1 MAKPSTIRE
10 LEEFV
15 RQKQGD
21 FGSKRV
27 QRAADEIP
35 NLERMYTQGALQNA
49 FAGDLPQALMTM
61 NPAEFEKFATP
72 IPRQVERLGTRHTRD
87 REEVAF
93 KDYIKHLGKL
103 EGGFDSVPRLEI
115 NKQNIMPFHHIAA
128 HEGRHRSRALTKN
141 KVEKSL
147 VGLVPQMIDKP
158 MSQEEL
164 LQEMRAKLY
173 GRPLVI
179 PQSTYAG
186 VNRRQLEL
194 PDYYGKGGKVKEPK
208 KTVKAYKMFRVDP
221 KRPGQLFP
229 LFVDA
234 DTPVPMNQWVD
245 AIEGSMANG
254 KVKSK
259 IGPLAY
265 RPGWHAGDLPLA
277 THIGDKDDE
286 QKAEVAR
293 INALRQEML
302 ADLGGDAE
310 SKKIVNKMYPYPE
323 WVNAPRLRNPN
334 HIWAEIEMPNDVD
347 WQAEATRRGH
357 NEQGKFSPVRAHI
370 TDQLPKGGHYRYKT
384 NANMTGNWLIG
395 GAMKVNKI
403 LHDAEVEAINK
414 AAGTADLPRRK
425 PMKHEDFGFAEGGS
439 VAPDEW
445 MAEEYANHNHDPLKA
460 EFRRLA
466 EGGSTMP
473 QDVKAKLDQLKQEFT
488 QLAERDR
495 RAAQAVW
502 NAEQMAK
509 PTGKKKGGNVS
520 IDGMRYALTMK
531 RGKKHG

>member
-72 IPRQVERLGTRHTRD
+72 IPRQVERLGKRHTRD

-115 NKQNIMPFHHIAA
+115 NKQNSLPFHHVAA

-141 KVEKSL
+141 KVDKAL

-179 PQSTYAG
+179 PQNTYAG
-186 VNRRQLEL
+186 VSRRQLEL
-194 PDYYGKGGKVKEPK
+194 PDYYAEGGKVDE
-208 KTVKAYKMFRVDP
+208 
-221 KRPGQLFP
+221 L
-229 LFVDA
+229 
-234 DTPVPMNQWVD
+234 
-245 AIEGSMANG
+245 
-254 KVKSK
+254 
-259 IGPLAY
+259 
-265 RPGWHAGDLPLA
+265 
-277 THIGDKDDE
+277 KD
-286 QKAEVAR
+286 
-293 INALRQEML
+293 
-302 ADLGGDAE
+302 
-310 SKKIVNKMYPYPE
+310 
-323 WVNAPRLRNPN
+323 
-334 HIWAEIEMPNDVD
+334 
-347 WQAEATRRGH
+347 
-357 NEQGKFSPVRAHI
+357 
-370 TDQLPKGGHYRYKT
+370 
-384 NANMTGNWLIG
+384 
-395 GAMKVNKI
+395 
-403 LHDAEVEAINK
+403 
-414 AAGTADLPRRK
+414 
-425 PMKHEDFGFAEGGS
+425 
-439 VAPDEW
+439 
-445 MAEEYANHNHDPLKA
+445 
-460 EFRRLA
+460 EFMRLA
-466 EGGSTMP
+466 QGGSTIP
-473 QDVKAKLDQLKQEFT
+473 EDVKAKLDQLKQEFT

-495 RAAQAVW
+495 RAAQATW
-502 NAEQMAK
+502 NAEQAANKKAKGGKAEVTKVTKKSDDRIAELEEAARALLAGQIKRSDYDKLIKKLKPVRPYTSVPAPATDEEALNALMENKRKSWKANQFQAGDPVGMRLDIPAYQQHGVWVNSLHDESGRKMPTSYAPVSSVRNAVFDAK
-509 PTGKKKGGNVS
+509 PSQAQKVAVGETNKSPFAKIKGEWHPVDEQEALAQMQEYLNHPEWHQVGMDPRRRDYFYSRKDSRKPVTNAEHVLQIGPLVLAKNPTFGKRKDFGLKQGGNVS
-520 IDGMRYALTMK
+520 TNGMRYALTMK
-531 RGKKHG
+531 QGKKHG